1 MVKCYSRKRKE
12 ESMRYQVLLLD
23 IPYKLHHALESR
35 FQGMDVDFTVA
46 PTYQSAVHLCAEQP
60 FHLAILH
67 FPEAA
72 LCDEFLIT
80 MRHTSYAPAIV
91 VLDQHEAKSA
101 CSALQSG
108 ADVCVGAEW
117 PVDLTADQIMAQFRR
132 YMAYTHDKGTQ
143 VRDFQVGDI
152 YIDPS
157 RCVVR
162 VKERS
167 VRLRP
172 REFALLL
179 YFMEHSGH
187 VLTANQI
194 CRGAWRMDYTQS
206 VGRSV
211 HELRKQIEANPSQ
224 PCYIKTVYRMGYR
237 FTGYSS
243 EICDN

>member
-1 MVKCYSRKRKE
+1 
-12 ESMRYQVLLLD
+12 MRYQILLLD
-23 IPYKLHHALESR
+23 IPDELHHALEHR
-35 FQGMDVDFTVA
+35 FQGININFITVS
-46 PTYQSAVHLCAEQP
+46 TCRSATHLCAERP
-60 FHLAILH
+60 FHLAVLH
-67 FPEAA
+67 FSEIA
-72 LCDEFLIT
+72 LCNEFLIDL
-80 MRHTSYAPAIV
+80 RHTSYAPAIT
-91 VLDQHEAKSA
+91 VLDQYNVKDA

-108 ADVCVGAEW
+108 ADVCVGAKW
-117 PVDLTADQIMAQFRR
+117 PVDLAADHIMAQFRR
-132 YMAYTHDKGTQ
+132 YAAYTHDKGTQ
-143 VRDFQVGDI
+143 ARDFQVGDI

-179 YFMEHSGH
+179 YFMEHPNR
-187 VLTANQI
+187 VLTPKQI
-194 CRGAWRMDYTQS
+194 CRGAWRMDYAQS

-211 HELRKQIEANPSQ
+211 HELRKQIEANPGK

-243 EICDN
+243 ETCDN